1 MLSAIVRKIR
11 AMERISHSMNPMISE
26 VINHTMFLE
35 NILISLEDTGMMM
48 TLGWYD
54 MVHMMI
60 KLERKYGYGVFPGR
74 E

>member
-1 MLSAIVRKIR
+1 
-11 AMERISHSMNPMISE
+11 MNPMISE

-60 KLERKYGYGVFPGR
+60 KPERKYGYGVFPGR

>member
-1 MLSAIVRKIR
+1 MG
-11 AMERISHSMNPMISE
+11 RIYHSMNPMISE
-26 VINHTMFLE
+26 VINHTTFLG

-48 TLGWYD
+48 TLGWHD

-60 KLERKYGYGVFPGR
+60 KPERKYGYGVFPDR